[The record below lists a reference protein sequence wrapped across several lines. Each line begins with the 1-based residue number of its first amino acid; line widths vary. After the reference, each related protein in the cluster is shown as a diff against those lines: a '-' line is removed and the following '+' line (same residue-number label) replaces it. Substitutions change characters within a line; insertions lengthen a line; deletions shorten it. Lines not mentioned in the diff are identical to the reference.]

1 MHSLV
6 LGCGLRN
13 RGAACE
19 DGGALLDK
27 GEPTLTGIGAGARN
41 SLVLV
46 LQPEINNNTSLVRG
60 DAG

>member
-1 MHSLV
+1 MACSLV

-19 DGGALLDK
+19 DGGAFLDK
-27 GEPTLTGIGAGARN
+27 GEPTLTGIGTRPRN

-46 LQPEINNNTSLVRG
+46 LQPESNNSN
-60 DAG
+60 AW